1 MQGTIRSLLSVVQSN
16 GKAACFCRLATNA
29 TVKQYV
35 SLVRLVLYMI
45 NNISTIVYVYVKHAT
60 FIQIWKQRSMTYVNT
75 TDLQLKANI
84 MKGKNPNVTKERRY

>member
-35 SLVRLVLYMI
+35 SLVRFGFMHDKY
-45 NNISTIVYVYVKHAT
+45 NISTIVYVYVKHAT
-60 FIQIWKQRSMTYVNT
+60 FIQI
-75 TDLQLKANI
+75 
-84 MKGKNPNVTKERRY
+84 